1 SVVGRRR
8 ARPQVELRL
17 RVGEGRARWVRAGP
31 RRLTP
36 GQRGAGDGGE
46 ARVRPHED
54 DRGTRGGAA
63 LDRRR
68 RRGRGD
74 GRGPTPERA
83 HGVEPGAASVRDVGA
98 AAFTT
103 GGVQAAR
110 YLSPGRPRALRPAGP
125 VSEAHHQGNEGG
137 ESEPDL

>member
-54 DRGTRGGAA
+54 DRGARGGAA

-74 GRGPTPERA
+74 RRGPAPERA
-83 HGVEPGAASVRDVGA
+83 HGVESGTASVRDVGA
-98 AAFTT
+98 AAFAT

-110 YLSPGRPRALRPAGP
+110 YLSPGSLAGSRRSGPPSQRIIRAIK
-125 VSEAHHQGNEGG
+125 GG
-137 ESEPDL
+137 G